1 MPVCKMEVLMW
12 MLPFP
17 QPNLYLVHGI
27 RRHCGARLIEP
38 LLLLYYCV
46 YIIARS
52 VYCPLSAGNIC
63 AIAFSVWPLLL
74 KETPLLCSV
83 SVSAWWSLCSLASHA
98 EGDSST
104 LSGAIFIMHSASSL
118 ASLLWCSLE
127 LLTLKLHSGV
137 YRGGTFFTS

>member
-27 RRHCGARLIEP
+27 RRHCGARVIKL

-46 YIIARS
+46 YIVARS
-52 VYCPLSAGNIC
+52 VYCPLSTDNIC

-74 KETPLLCSV
+74 KETLLLSSV
-83 SVSAWWSLCSLASHA
+83 SVSGDLSVAWPLMPKETLPLSLVL
-98 EGDSST
+98 SS
-104 LSGAIFIMHSASSL
+104 SFCFQSSL
-118 ASLLWCSLE
+118 SSVMR
-127 LLTLKLHSGV
+127 S
-137 YRGGTFFTS
+137 

>member
-1 MPVCKMEVLMW
+1 MW

-27 RRHCGARLIEP
+27 RRHCGACLIEP

-74 KETPLLCSV
+74 KETLLLSSV
-83 SVSAWWSLCSLASHA
+83 SVSGDLSVACMASHA

-104 LSGAIFIMHSASSL
+104 LSGAVFII
-118 ASLLWCSLE
+118 LLP
-127 LLTLKLHSGV
+127 V
-137 YRGGTFFTS
+137 